1 MQTMLTNILLKLV
14 SADMLSSLI
23 AKAIAKLMASA
34 SQNGGKS
41 WDKAKLAMSKVAL
54 WVNLFNEVY
63 EDDKLTAEEEAKIA
77 EAIKNETSVN
87 KISEILKK

>member
-1 MQTMLTNILLKLV
+1 
-14 SADMLSSLI
+14 
-23 AKAIAKLMASA
+23 
-34 SQNGGKS
+34 
-41 WDKAKLAMSKVAL
+41 MSKVAL